1 MSTLAPNPQIPYRNF
16 HHKKQ
21 QLWGIVGCLSSHNSH
36 GIGDKERG
44 KWKKVKNMELRI
56 GGSWSDMFSPSSMEM
71 QPIED
76 CEQLDQILAQAKHL
90 SKPIIIHWMAAWCR
104 KCIFLKPKLEKMAA
118 EYDSKIKFYC
128 VDVNRVPKALVNRGN
143 ISLWKDGEMRGE
155 VIGGHKAWLVIE
167 EIREMIQK
175 FVI

>member
-90 SKPIIIHWMAAWCR
+90 SKPIIIHWSATYFGFLDDINLKAA
-104 KCIFLKPKLEKMAA
+104 KESISMSKP
-118 EYDSKIKFYC
+118 SISSC
-128 VDVNRVPKALVNRGN
+128 CNRTS
-143 ISLWKDGEMRGE
+143 ISWTTWSSYVKRLDLLDGPETARMN
-155 VIGGHKAWLVIE
+155 
-167 EIREMIQK
+167 
-175 FVI
+175 

>member
-1 MSTLAPNPQIPYRNF
+1 MSMLAPNLQIPYRNF
-16 HHKKQ
+16 LHKKQ
-21 QLWGIVGCLSSHNSH
+21 QLWGCLSSNKSH

-56 GGSWSDMFSPSSMEM
+56 GDSWSDMSSMEM

-90 SKPIIIHWMAAWCR
+90 SQPIIIDWMAAWCR
-104 KCIFLKPKLEKMAA
+104 KCIYLKPKLEKMAA

-128 VDVNRVPKALVNRGN
+128 VDVNRVPKALVSRGN
-143 ISLWKDGEMRGE
+143 ISLWKDGEMR
-155 VIGGHKAWLVIE
+155 
-167 EIREMIQK
+167 
-175 FVI
+175 